1 MALGA
6 PDPGLDESWSTEQ
19 LLGVALGRGLGVL
32 TQIYEWSGCMS
43 WVSLLAA
50 TVVISCAAVFL
61 SSFIKTLWRGGEN
74 RGLCHCWY
82 AVAIDLWQSRPFTEN
97 EARLFWGDTRVAR
110 AVLFVAFVGM
120 ALAVVWVA
128 GLRRSMLWLVA
139 AYAVLQD
146 QSVKRL
152 ALMRLLRSRYGG
164 GFG

>member
-1 MALGA
+1 
-6 PDPGLDESWSTEQ
+6 
-19 LLGVALGRGLGVL
+19 
-32 TQIYEWSGCMS
+32 
-43 WVSLLAA
+43 
-50 TVVISCAAVFL
+50 
-61 SSFIKTLWRGGEN
+61 
-74 RGLCHCWY
+74 
-82 AVAIDLWQSRPFTEN
+82 VAIDLWQSRPFTEN